1 MSNLPEIVPVSDKH
15 GICYIVVV
23 TPEFP
28 RPISLSIIEFHPDD
42 TGAWWQVV
50 NAMNGKVMAYGFA
63 KGLGGCMLRAMN
75 AGKKAAR
82 YRIKKR
88 EDSYKFLQRGNLE

>member
-1 MSNLPEIVPVSDKH
+1 LSNLPDIVPVSDKN
-15 GICYIVVV
+15 GICYIVVA

-28 RPISLSIIEFHPDD
+28 RPTSFPEHPDD
-42 TGAWWQVV
+42 SGAWWQLV

-88 EDSYKFLQRGNLE
+88 EDSYKFLQRGGLE